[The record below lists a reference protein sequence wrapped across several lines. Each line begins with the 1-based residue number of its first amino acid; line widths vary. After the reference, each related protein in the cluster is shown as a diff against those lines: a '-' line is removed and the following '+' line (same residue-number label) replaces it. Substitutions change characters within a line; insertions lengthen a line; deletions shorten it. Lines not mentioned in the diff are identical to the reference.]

1 MFENPSTKFTLF
13 SLPNAMP
20 ILRIPCRSPLKS
32 LAKKSIIR
40 WLCLH
45 LCNSLVIVF
54 NNFFWGLHS
63 HAIFACVY
71 YSLQCTV
78 YFFYFY
84 LFSNTWG
91 SQKKSLFYYSLFYF
105 VHAETLKAKNAAH
118 IQKRHEN
125 FAVFLLR
132 PIFLQVF
139 KVKYSKHFF
148 FGVSC
153 CSVVDVFKLLDCF
166 VHRFFSSNASTGSVC
181 KKKENHFSRIII
193 NLKNSWSV

>member
-1 MFENPSTKFTLF
+1 M
-13 SLPNAMP
+13 
-20 ILRIPCRSPLKS
+20 
-32 LAKKSIIR
+32 
-40 WLCLH
+40 
-45 LCNSLVIVF
+45 
-54 NNFFWGLHS
+54 HS
-63 HAIFACVY
+63 HATFVCVY
-71 YSLQCTV
+71 YALQCTV

-84 LFSNTWG
+84 LFQTHWESL
-91 SQKKSLFYYSLFYF
+91 KKSLFYYSLFYF

-166 VHRFFSSNASTGSVC
+166 VHRFFIKRFYRFGVWRKSA
-181 KKKENHFSRIII
+181 KKKENNFSRIII
-193 NLKNSWSV
+193 NLE